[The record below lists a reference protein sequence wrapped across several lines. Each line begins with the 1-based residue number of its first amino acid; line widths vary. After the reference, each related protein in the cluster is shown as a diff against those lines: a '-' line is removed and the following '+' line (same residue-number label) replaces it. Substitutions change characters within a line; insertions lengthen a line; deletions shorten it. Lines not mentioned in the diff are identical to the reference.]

1 MKTKW
6 GSCSPAAGH
15 SWLNSELARTPMRCI
30 EYIVVHELAHL
41 LECQH
46 GDRFVALLDRVMPQ
60 WQQCRAEL
68 NQVPLGH
75 EEW

>member
-15 SWLNSELARTPMRCI
+15 SWLNSELARTPLRCI

-41 LECQH
+41 LERQH
-46 GDRFVALLDRVMPQ
+46 GDRSWPS
-60 WQQCRAEL
+60 WT
-68 NQVPLGH
+68 G
-75 EEW
+75 

>member
-6 GSCSPAAGH
+6 GSCSPAAGRI
-15 SWLNSELARTPMRCI
+15 WLNSELARTPLRCI

-41 LECQH
+41 VERSH
-46 GDRFVALLDRVMPQ
+46 GDRFKVLLDRVMAHWPQ
-60 WQQCRAEL
+60 YRAEL
-68 NQVPLGH
+68 GLVPLSH

>member
-15 SWLNSELARTPMRCI
+15 SWLNSELARTPLRCI

-41 LECQH
+41 REMNH
-46 GDRFVALLDRVMPQ
+46 SPRFWSVVEQLCPDWQARRHELRQLARQIPQ
-60 WQQCRAEL
+60 I
-68 NQVPLGH
+68 
-75 EEW
+75 